1 MEDSR
6 AADDRPADRPSR
18 RSRRDWFVDTLV
30 FLLAVV
36 FGVWMAEARIGD
48 QTVPPWLLTLDQ
60 IAGALGCA
68 ALWWRRRWPVGLAL
82 ALVPLSTFSE
92 LVGAAQLVSLF
103 TVAVHRPPRITA
115 LVSVLGLLALPIY
128 MWLRPEPDMPVP
140 FLFLLSVVL
149 TLGVIGWGLFVRHRR
164 QLVASRRERAI
175 RAEVEAQLRIEQ
187 ARHLAREEIA
197 REMHDVLG
205 HRLSLLSVHAGA
217 LEYRPDAPP
226 EEIARAA
233 GVIRESAHQALQDL
247 REVIGVLRAP
257 VGELPQ
263 PTLAEVPALVA
274 DSVRAGMRVDSRVE
288 VEGPVPASVGR
299 TAYRIVQEGLTN
311 AHKHAPGAEV
321 GVLVCGAP
329 GQGVT
334 VEVRNAAPVAVD
346 AGVRSG
352 GRSTSSRALA
362 SAASTL
368 ASFVAEVPGAGQ
380 GLIGLAERASQA
392 GGRLAHGPT
401 AAGGF
406 LLSAWLP
413 WPP

>member
-6 AADDRPADRPSR
+6 TADDPLADRPSR

-60 IAGALGCA
+60 ITGALGCA
-68 ALWWRRRWPVGLAL
+68 ALWWRRRWPVALAL

-103 TVAVHRPPRITA
+103 TVAVHRPLRVTA

-164 QLVASRRERAI
+164 QLVASRRERAV
-175 RAEVEAQLRIEQ
+175 RAKVEDRLRIEQ
-187 ARHLAREEIA
+187 AQHLAREEIA

-247 REVIGVLRAP
+247 REVVGVLRAP
-257 VGELPQ
+257 LGELPQ

-334 VEVRNAAPVAVD
+334 VEVRNATPVAVD

-352 GRSTSSRALA
+352 GRSASSGALA

-368 ASFVAEVPGAGQ
+368 ASFVAEVPGTGQ

-406 LLSAWLP
+406 LLAAWLP